1 MLKSLGYAMK
11 IKNNVFLGVS
21 IIITIIILLS
31 WEIFLPTKIIAVHND
46 REFSSV
52 LIKHPPLTDTSKIEW
67 WLRNKENFER
77 NFGIPRPASD
87 GFFSVTF
94 WDFGDGYKVQ
104 QKYDQLCF
112 NDMSTQK
119 KCIDKNIIFTI
130 ENDINGRVNILIYD
144 GDNYIIK
151 TDGSFEKYNSNI
163 TISVK

>member
-1 MLKSLGYAMK
+1 MK

-67 WLRNKENFER
+67 WLRNKENLER

-94 WDFGDGYKVQ
+94 WDFGEGYKEQ
-104 QKYDQLCF
+104 QKHDQLCF
-112 NDMSTQK
+112 NDMSAQK
-119 KCIDKNIIFTI
+119 NALIKILSSQLRMTLKAELIF
-130 ENDINGRVNILIYD
+130 
-144 GDNYIIK
+144 
-151 TDGSFEKYNSNI
+151 
-163 TISVK
+163 